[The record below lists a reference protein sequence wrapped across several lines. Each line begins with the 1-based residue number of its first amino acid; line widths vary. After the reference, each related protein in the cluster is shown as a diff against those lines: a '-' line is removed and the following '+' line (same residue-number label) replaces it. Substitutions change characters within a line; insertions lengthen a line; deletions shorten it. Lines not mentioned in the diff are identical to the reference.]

1 MRLSI
6 ESFRHRCGA
15 VIVAVALGGC
25 SNAQPLSLPAGS
37 AAPAARD
44 AFDAPRYLP
53 KGRIGP
59 LDLLELQA
67 DGKLPGPV
75 GRAALRRGLEIA
87 RHHGRP
93 HYKVGKRAAPVGM
106 WLSDTYESYLVGQSS
121 RGNKTE
127 ATIDAGKNGCTYPGA
142 VKVDA
147 SQNVWTT
154 CETDTALTGDVV
166 QEYSN
171 KGALEG
177 SYAAACP
184 LTKSPGCKY
193 WYAYGYDG
201 ASDGEHVFA
210 ALTFWEIKTCNPSC
224 VLTYG
229 PGFEWWNAGSS
240 SATPTLIA
248 LPYGSPVNYVDY
260 VDVDDS
266 GNLWFDYYGC
276 SKASQCGY
284 GLGEIESPTSS
295 SWQFVS
301 ILPPGAIERA
311 GGVYVGASGAV
322 LSVTD
327 QEARTVSQYALP
339 LSPSG
344 SPISVLGPTPTD
356 YFGEGTPVAGG
367 YNAKDGDLV
376 QADAEGWLDTG
387 VVASNKWKP
396 ILGLN
401 VRDPGGAAYTPSD
414 K

>member
-6 ESFRHRCGA
+6 DSFRRHGGA
-15 VIVAVALGGC
+15 FIVAAALGGC

-37 AAPAARD
+37 AASAARD

-53 KGRIGP
+53 NGRIGP

-93 HYKVGKRAAPVGM
+93 HLKLGKRAAPVGM

-127 ATIDAGKNGCTYPGA
+127 AAIDAGKNGCTYPGA
-142 VKVDA
+142 VKVNA

-201 ASDGEHVFA
+201 ASDGQHVFA

-224 VLTYG
+224 VVTYG

-260 VDVDDS
+260 VERRRFGQPLVRLLRLLEGVAVRLRTRRDRESYQLVLAVRLDS
-266 GNLWFDYYGC
+266 AARRDRTRGRRVRRRERRGTQRHR
-276 SKASQCGY
+276 SR
-284 GLGEIESPTSS
+284 
-295 SWQFVS
+295 
-301 ILPPGAIERA
+301 GAH
-311 GGVYVGASGAV
+311 G
-322 LSVTD
+322 LSVCAPALSERFAD
-327 QEARTVSQYALP
+327 KRARPDADRL
-339 LSPSG
+339 
-344 SPISVLGPTPTD
+344 
-356 YFGEGTPVAGG
+356 FRR
-367 YNAKDGDLV
+367 GDSRCRRL
-376 QADAEGWLDTG
+376 QC
-387 VVASNKWKP
+387 K
-396 ILGLN
+396 
-401 VRDPGGAAYTPSD
+401 RR
-414 K
+414 